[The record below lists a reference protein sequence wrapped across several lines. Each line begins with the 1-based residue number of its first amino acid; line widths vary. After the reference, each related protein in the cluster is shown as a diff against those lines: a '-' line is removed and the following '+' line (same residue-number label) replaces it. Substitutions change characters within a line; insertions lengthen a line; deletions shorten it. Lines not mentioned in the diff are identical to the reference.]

1 LTCFAE
7 AFIVVPSSRSGALP
21 PARAGGRLSTQGE
34 DIMQFVARMGLA
46 ALVLGVFGLLAGIG
60 SAADDKTDLK
70 VGDKA
75 PVFTSTDDQG
85 KEWKS
90 TDHVGKKVVVVYFY
104 PADLTGGC
112 TKQACGFRDD
122 AKKLADKGIEVI
134 GVSGDSVKNHQ
145 LFKKVHKL
153 NFTLLA
159 DEDGAVAKKFG
170 VPLTAGGTFKF
181 KGDGGEIELKRGVT
195 AKRWTFVID
204 KDGKIAHK
212 NTDVKA
218 AEDSKQ
224 ILEKL
229 EKLK

>member
-1 LTCFAE
+1 
-7 AFIVVPSSRSGALP
+7 
-21 PARAGGRLSTQGE
+21 
-34 DIMQFVARMGLA
+34 MQLVARMGLA
-46 ALVLGVFGLLAGIG
+46 ALVVGVFGLLAGIG
-60 SAADDKTDLK
+60 TAADDKTADLK
-70 VGDKA
+70 VGDKS

-90 TDHVGKKVVVVYFY
+90 SDHVGKKVVVVYFY

-170 VPLTAGGTFKF
+170 VPLKAGATFKF
-181 KGDGGEIELKRGVT
+181 KGEGGEVELKRGVT
-195 AKRWTFVID
+195 AARWTFVID
-204 KDGKIAHK
+204 KEGKIVHK
-212 NTDVKA
+212 NTKVTA
-218 AEDSKQ
+218 ADDSKQ
-224 ILEKL
+224 ILEAV
-229 EKLK
+229 EKIK